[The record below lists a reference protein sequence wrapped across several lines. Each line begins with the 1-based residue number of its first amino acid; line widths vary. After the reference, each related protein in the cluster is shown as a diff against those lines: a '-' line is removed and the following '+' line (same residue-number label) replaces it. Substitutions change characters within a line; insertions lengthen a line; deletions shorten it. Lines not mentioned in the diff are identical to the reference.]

1 MKKLIF
7 LVLTFSYM
15 NNASETIHRR
25 TYISCS
31 NPGTHQDV
39 AKTPIITNTSNQN
52 IGQSTKIFWQ
62 SSDNDSGFIYGPL
75 AKGAS
80 KSGLGQP
87 GNAYSC
93 QAYY

>member
-1 MKKLIF
+1 MKKLVF
-7 LVLTFSYM
+7 LILTFSYM
-15 NNASETIHRR
+15 SSASDTIHRR
-25 TYISCS
+25 IYISCS

-39 AKTPIITNTSNQN
+39 AKTPILTNTSNQN

-62 SSDNDSGFIYGPL
+62 SSDNDSGFVYGPL

-80 KSGLGQP
+80 KSALGQP
-87 GNAYSC
+87 GNGYTC